1 MNAKP
6 ALILLGHGS
15 RTSKT
20 SEEMGELAAKMQS
33 SVSGLA
39 VSSAFLTLLDPDLP
53 RAIDKAVYDGA
64 DEIHIL
70 PLFFF
75 SGKHVLEDIPALF
88 KEAKARHP
96 GVKMELR
103 DPIGHHPEFFGFLL
117 QAGGFA

>member
-1 MNAKP
+1 MNAKRV
-6 ALILLGHGS
+6 LILLGHGS

-20 SEEMGELAAKMQS
+20 SDEMGELAAKMQN
-33 SVSGLA
+33 SVTGLT

-53 RAIDKAVYDGA
+53 RAIDEAVEKGA
-64 DEIHIL
+64 SEIHVL

-88 KEAKARHP
+88 KECQGRHS
-96 GVKMELR
+96 GVKMVLR
-103 DPIGHHPEFFGFLL
+103 EPIGQHPGFFGFLL